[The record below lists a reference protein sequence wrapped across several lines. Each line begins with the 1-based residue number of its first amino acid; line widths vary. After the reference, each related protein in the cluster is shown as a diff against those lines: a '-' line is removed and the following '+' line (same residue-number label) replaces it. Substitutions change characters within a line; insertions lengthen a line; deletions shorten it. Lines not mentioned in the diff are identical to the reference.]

1 MEGMG
6 QKKLY
11 FPLLK
16 SGKRQKSP
24 LGRSGTGVCNVATTK
39 TDSVSFT
46 LKLTN
51 TNNRRAGASNRI
63 GNVFK
68 VVVKD
73 RGKSKLVFP
82 ILLYTLHF
90 EGLPIYCT

>member
-1 MEGMG
+1 ME
-6 QKKLY
+6 KKLY

-16 SGKRQKSP
+16 SGERQKSP
-24 LGRSGTGVCNVATTK
+24 LGRSG
-39 TDSVSFT
+39 SVPYA

-51 TNNRRAGASNRI
+51 TNNQRAGVSNRI

-68 VVVKD
+68 VVVSD

-82 ILLYTLHF
+82 ILLYTFVFVFYFLLH
-90 EGLPIYCT
+90 PIIH

>member
-1 MEGMG
+1 ME
-6 QKKLY
+6 KKLY

-16 SGKRQKSP
+16 SGERQKSP
-24 LGRSGTGVCNVATTK
+24 LGRSG
-39 TDSVSFT
+39 SVPYT

-51 TNNRRAGASNRI
+51 TNKQRAGVSNRI

-68 VVVKD
+68 VVVSD

-82 ILLYTLHF
+82 ILLYTFVFVFYFLLH
-90 EGLPIYCT
+90 PIIH